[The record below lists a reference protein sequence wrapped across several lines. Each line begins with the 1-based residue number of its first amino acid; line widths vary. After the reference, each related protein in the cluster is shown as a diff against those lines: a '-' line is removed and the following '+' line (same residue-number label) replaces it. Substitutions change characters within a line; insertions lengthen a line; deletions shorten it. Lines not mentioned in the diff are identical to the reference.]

1 VDVKATA
8 VDIKGAGQNANL
20 TSYAKIR
27 DQYLADPNYIFMV
40 LALEHTVR
48 SYVLVD
54 GKIESIMKVASCQV
68 FDLKSLAARD
78 VSLNPALGHGQL
90 QIRDIQNMDSECVR
104 TTADFCA
111 LLDAQFL
118 ARNGEAKL
126 QKLALKKGWL
136 AVDEMAIELPAE
148 EAESPS
154 I

>member
-1 VDVKATA
+1 
-8 VDIKGAGQNANL
+8 
-20 TSYAKIR
+20 
-27 DQYLADPNYIFMV
+27 
-40 LALEHTVR
+40 
-48 SYVLVD
+48 
-54 GKIESIMKVASCQV
+54 
-68 FDLKSLAARD
+68 
-78 VSLNPALGHGQL
+78 
-90 QIRDIQNMDSECVR
+90 MDSECVR

-136 AVDEMAIELPAE
+136 SVDEMAIELPAE